1 MRAVLQRVTSA
12 QVLVRGRQ
20 VGRIGA
26 GLLVFVGVG
35 KDDDSSDIDYI
46 AGKVLGVRVFED
58 DEQRMNRS
66 VTEMGGQILVVSQFT
81 LYGDCR
87 RGRRPSFDQAAP
99 PAEARA
105 IYENLVTKLRQS
117 DLTVETGEFQA
128 MMDVELVNDGPVTLL
143 LESPGH

>member
-12 QVLVRGRQ
+12 QVLVRGRE

-46 AGKVLGVRVFED
+46 AGKVLGLRVFED

-66 VTEMGGQILVVSQFT
+66 VEEIGGQILVVSQFT

-87 RGRRPSFDQAAP
+87 RGRRPSFDQAAA

-105 IYENLVTKLRQS
+105 IYGDLVTKLRES
-117 DLTVETGEFQA
+117 DLRVETGEFQA
-128 MMDVELVNDGPVTLL
+128 MMEVELVNDGPVTLL